1 MKYCPQCANRYP
13 NDLAFCTVDGSPL
26 SDTDREAETL
36 KIGAS
41 YLSSPPS
48 NITHIMKTEVMEIG
62 DYIDFATPQFTVRIT
77 VKDLVE
83 DKFPDFLNG
92 LTSELLGVY
101 IVISLKEASP
111 AIFHRGSRTKVIK
124 WNEYLLPVADSEH
137 DESRSIFSFHI
148 TEDKAMVFRLF
159 VKHINTHSRKVE
171 LSLGYFRYKKD

>member
-41 YLSSPPS
+41 HLGSPPS
-48 NITHIMKTEVMEIG
+48 NITHIIKTEVMEIG
-62 DYIDFATPQFTVRIT
+62 DYIDFATPQFTIRIT

-83 DKFPDFLNG
+83 DKFPDFVNG

-101 IVISLKEASP
+101 IAISLKEASP
-111 AIFHRGSRTKVIK
+111 AIFHRGSCTKVIK